1 MINGGVS
8 KTIEL
13 VFVDENNKEP
23 TDNCDVWEI
32 AYDGIYF
39 NRVRRPRLGKSLI
52 SMGARVDWIVACNN
66 PGVYEVNFP
75 SVLILNTLFIFSSFF
90 FHKVYFGK

>member
-1 MINGGVS
+1 MVNGGVS

-13 VFVDENNKEP
+13 VLVDENNKEP

-32 AYDGIYF
+32 AYDRIYL
-39 NRVRRPRLGKSLI
+39 NSVRRPRMGKSLI

-66 PGVYEVNFP
+66 PGIYEVNFP
-75 SVLILNTLFIFSSFF
+75 SVLILNALFF
-90 FHKVYFGK
+90 FFVFFSMKYI